1 MKLRPT
7 RALIRNLLYVGMLL
21 VPVTLNA
28 VNPMNGNVYH
38 NLFGVTFNTVFVLA
52 AWVEHALVLNRF
64 LNGRPSGWVVA
75 LLGSVGAGLFF
86 IGARYVA
93 EQEICRVL
101 FNSVNYEP
109 GFTAWYYIVDNQYYA
124 LKAVALGGL
133 FKLIEDWFRHQQE
146 RRELVGEKTTAE
158 LAFLKSQ
165 INPHFLFNTLN
176 NIYALSY
183 AKSDAAPGAIL
194 KLSELMRYM
203 LYESTTVLQPGTAGN
218 GKPTGLSHKVSLAK
232 EIQYLQNLVDLEK
245 LRVPNAQVQFEVQGN
260 PDLYRV
266 EPMLLISFVENAF
279 KHGDLTDPNHPLV
292 IHLSVRQGK
301 LLANVLNKKSSHQ
314 KDATGG
320 IGLPNVRRRLDLL
333 YPNQYTLTVDEDDQT
348 YSCRLEIHL

>member
-1 MKLRPT
+1 MKLSSLRPN
-7 RALIRNLLYVGMLL
+7 RAVLRGLLYVSIL
-21 VPVTLNA
+21 VVPIVIST
-28 VNPMNGNVYH
+28 VNPETKGKPYTM
-38 NLFGVTFNTVFVLA
+38 FGITFNTVFLLA
-52 AWVEHALVLNRF
+52 AWAEHALVLNRF
-64 LNGRPSGWVVA
+64 LNRKQYLWAV
-75 LLGSVGAGLFF
+75 LGSIGAGFVF
-86 IGARYVA
+86 IGARYLA
-93 EQEICRVL
+93 EQQVTRLL
-101 FNSVNYEP
+101 FGAVNYYPEDLTL
-109 GFTAWYYIVDNQYYA
+109 GYYIIDNQYFA
-124 LKAVALGGL
+124 IKAVALGAL
-133 FKLIEDWFRHQQE
+133 FKLLEDWFRHQQE
-146 RRELVGEKTTAE
+146 RKELVGEKTTAE

-176 NIYALSY
+176 NIYALAY

-203 LYESTTVLQPGTAGN
+203 LYESTGN
-218 GKPTGLSHKVSLAK
+218 PQTSAAGLSHKVSLTK

-245 LRVPNAQVQFEVQGN
+245 LRVPNAQVQFEVKGN

-301 LLANVLNKKSSHQ
+301 LVADVLNKKSRHQ
-314 KDATGG
+314 KDTTGG

-333 YPNQYTLTVDEDDQT
+333 YPNQYSLKVDEDDQT
-348 YSCRLEIHL
+348 YSCRLELTL